1 MVCEALTAAS
11 ALVLA
16 VATRPSQLAT
26 VFVLLMMQRTLAVLF
41 DVARRQAAHILS
53 ASPLSCKKNARPC
66 RVAVR
71 FRKPS

>member
-1 MVCEALTAAS
+1 MMVCEALTAAS

-41 DVARRQAAHILS
+41 DVARR
-53 ASPLSCKKNARPC
+53 
-66 RVAVR
+66 
-71 FRKPS
+71 